1 MKVLQFKVSNKKL
14 RASKACISY
23 QKRLLSQEVSKI
35 QKAVKIL
42 PENSTEVKNNL
53 NCKIS
58 YIDHVH
64 VCNTFLVSNDKNIT
78 KVKETQDNKL
88 CNLYTS

>member
-1 MKVLQFKVSNKKL
+1 MKVIQFKVSNKKL

-23 QKRLLSQEVSKI
+23 QKRLLSLEVSKI

-53 NCKIS
+53 NCKIG

-78 KVKETQDNKL
+78 KIKETQDNKL